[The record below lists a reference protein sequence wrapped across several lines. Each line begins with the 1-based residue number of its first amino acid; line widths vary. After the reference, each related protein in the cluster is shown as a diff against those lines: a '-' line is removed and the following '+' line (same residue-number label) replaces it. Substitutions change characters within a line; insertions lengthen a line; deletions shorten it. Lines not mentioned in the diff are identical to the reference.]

1 MKQVKKSQQKHPSA
15 RKLHSLPTRGT
26 LQHPFCQQVFGTT
39 NKTESGRI
47 TKYLHITNEFFF
59 LRFRCL
65 KEKKYQPIYW
75 IFKSSN
81 IDISLKKHTIAVRL
95 KSDRNSSVKSLV
107 LTGM

>member
-47 TKYLHITNEFFF
+47 TKYLHITNDYFFF
-59 LRFRCL
+59 ALQVSER
-65 KEKKYQPIYW
+65 KKI
-75 IFKSSN
+75 SAN
-81 IDISLKKHTIAVRL
+81 ILDF
-95 KSDRNSSVKSLV
+95 
-107 LTGM
+107 